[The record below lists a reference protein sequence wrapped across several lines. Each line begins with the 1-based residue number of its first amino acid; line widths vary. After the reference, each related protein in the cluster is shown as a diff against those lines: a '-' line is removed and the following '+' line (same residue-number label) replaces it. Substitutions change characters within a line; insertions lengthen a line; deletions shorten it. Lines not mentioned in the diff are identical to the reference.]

1 MRLTGLEKNQK
12 IDPSEFAIKLDSS
25 VKIVKS

>member
-1 MRLTGLEKNQK
+1 LEKNQNISK
-12 IDPSEFAIKLDSS
+12 SDFDIKLDSS

>member
-1 MRLTGLEKNQK
+1 MRLTGLEKNPR
-12 IDPSEFAIKLDSS
+12 ISPSDFDIKLDSS

>member
-1 MRLTGLEKNQK
+1 LTDLEKNQK
-12 IDPSEFAIKLDSS
+12 LNQGDFDIKLDSN